1 MAKGKR
7 NREDSPP
14 VNITLLMMISL
25 FLILLTFFIL
35 LNSIA
40 SVDEQKK
47 LIGIGSVLGAFG
59 ALPGGIS
66 ASNTGESV
74 TAPFATMTDER
85 PHIAEML
92 SLMDRMMV
100 GQVRRESSNDK
111 EVITINE
118 SVLFGVDK
126 RHLKPSAFP
135 LLNKICGIMRKGDYP
150 VEIVGHTDSRPGEN
164 KGVKSNWEL
173 SSLMAIQVLKYLVGK
188 GGISA
193 ERLSAYGRGS
203 TRPVASNDTRE
214 SRAQNRRV
222 EVILDFN
229 APLYVKRILKKTP
242 TGSFTY
248 KDFDFKLF

>member
-1 MAKGKR
+1 MARGKQ

-14 VNITLLMMISL
+14 LNVTLVMMISL

-40 SVDEQKK
+40 VVDEQKK

-66 ASNTGESV
+66 ASNSGESV
-74 TAPFATMTDER
+74 TAPFASMTDER
-85 PHIAEML
+85 LDIVELL

-100 GQVRRESSNDK
+100 GQVRRESSKEK

-126 RHLKPSAFP
+126 RQLKPSAFP
-135 LLNKICGIMRKGDYP
+135 LLNKICSIMKKGDYP

-164 KGVKSNWEL
+164 KGFRSNWEL
-173 SSLMAIQVLKYLVGK
+173 SSLMAIQVLKYLVGTS
-188 GGISA
+188 GISA
-193 ERLSAYGRGS
+193 ERLSAYGQGS
-203 TRPVASNDTRE
+203 TSPVASNDTRE

-222 EVILDFN
+222 EIILDYN
-229 APLYVKRILKKTP
+229 APLYVKRILQKKP

>member
-1 MAKGKR
+1 MARGKR
-7 NREDSPP
+7 NREDGPP
-14 VNITLLMMISL
+14 VNITLVMMISL

-40 SVDEQKK
+40 SIDEQKK

-59 ALPGGIS
+59 SFPGGIS
-66 ASNTGESV
+66 ASHTGESL
-74 TAPFATMTDER
+74 TGPFATMTNDR
-85 PHIAEML
+85 PDIVEL
-92 SLMDRMMV
+92 FSFMDRMIV
-100 GQVRRESSNDK
+100 GQVRRESSKDK

-118 SVLFGVDK
+118 SVLFGVD
-126 RHLKPSAFP
+126 RRQLKPSAFP
-135 LLNKICGIMRKGDYP
+135 LLNKICGIMRRGDYP

-164 KGVKSNWEL
+164 KGFRSNWEL
-173 SSLMAIQVLKYLVGK
+173 SSLMAMQVLKYLVGK

-193 ERLSAYGRGS
+193 ERLSAYGRGC
-203 TRPVASNDTRE
+203 TRPVASNNTRE

-222 EVILDFN
+222 EVILHFN

-248 KDFDFKLF
+248 KDFDFKIF

>member
-7 NREDSPP
+7 NREDSFP

-25 FLILLTFFIL
+25 FLILLTFFVL

-40 SVDEQKK
+40 IVDEQKK

-66 ASNTGESV
+66 ASNSGESV
-74 TAPFATMTDER
+74 TGPFATMTDER
-85 PHIAEML
+85 PDIVELL
-92 SLMDRMMV
+92 SLMDKMMV

-118 SVLFGVDK
+118 NVLFGVDK
-126 RHLKPSAFP
+126 RQLKPSAFP
-135 LLNKICGIMRKGDYP
+135 LLNKICGIVRKGDYP

-164 KGVKSNWEL
+164 KGFRSNWEL

-222 EVILDFN
+222 EVILHFN
-229 APLYVKRILKKTP
+229 VPLYVKRILKKTP

>member
-1 MAKGKR
+1 MAKAKR
-7 NREDSPP
+7 NREDAPP
-14 VNITLLMMISL
+14 LNITLVMMISL

-74 TAPFATMTDER
+74 TGPFATTTNER
-85 PHIAEML
+85 PDIVELL

-126 RHLKPSAFP
+126 RQLKPSAFP
-135 LLNKICGIMRKGDYP
+135 LLNTICGIMRKGDYP

-164 KGVKSNWEL
+164 KGFRSNWEL
-173 SSLMAIQVLKYLVGK
+173 SGLMAMQVLKYLVGK

-203 TRPVASNDTRE
+203 TCPISSNDTRE

-229 APLYVKRILKKTP
+229 APLYVKRIFKKTP
-242 TGSFTY
+242 AGNFTY

>member
-7 NREDSPP
+7 NREDRPP
-14 VNITLLMMISL
+14 LDVTLVMMISL

-40 SVDEQKK
+40 VVDEQKK

-59 ALPGGIS
+59 AFPGGIS

-74 TAPFATMTDER
+74 TAPFAMMTDER
-85 PHIAEML
+85 PDIVELL

-100 GQVRRESSNDK
+100 GQVRRESSNDR

-126 RHLKPSAFP
+126 RQLKPSAFP
-135 LLNKICGIMRKGDYP
+135 LLNKVSGIVKKGDYP

-164 KGVKSNWEL
+164 KGFRSNWEL
-173 SSLMAIQVLKYLVGK
+173 SSLMAMQVLKYLVGK

-248 KDFDFKLF
+248 KDFDFKVF